1 MNREQYSAGII
12 PYRKKNGV
20 IEYLLLH
27 YQKGHWDFPKGKIE
41 EGETKNGAALRELK
55 EETGLCAHIKPG
67 FEASFSYFFR
77 VDKDLIH
84 KTVWFFIGEIIGDS
98 AVTLSYEHQ
107 GFLWL
112 PYDKALKQLTYQNA
126 RDVLRKV
133 QGLCLE

>member
-1 MNREQYSAGII
+1 MLKEQYSAGII
-12 PYRKKNGV
+12 PYRKKDGV

-41 EGETKNGAALRELK
+41 TGETKEVTALRELK
-55 EETGLCAHIKPG
+55 EETGLRAHIKPG
-67 FEASFSYFFR
+67 FEASFSYFFK

-84 KTVWFFIGEIIGDS
+84 KTVWFFIGEVIGDS
-98 AVTLSYEHQ
+98 SVILSHEHQ

-126 RDVLRKV
+126 RDVLLKV
-133 QGLCLE
+133 HGVVS